1 MNNNSPTINPKI
13 PGKLIFGFKKIRNVA
28 LIELRNGLSKIPDP
42 SLLFHTRILGK
53 KIYSNEI
60 QWKRWERTQK
70 LAKQYAYFEILF
82 SLDDESVILNQLS
95 SKYEY
100 ILITSSS
107 DIVNDFKQAF
117 IDFQH
122 HAKFSTF
129 CKIRDVEK
137 ILKIYKNY
145 FKLEENGSLAA

>member
-1 MNNNSPTINPKI
+1 MNNNLSTINPKI
-13 PGKLIFGFKKIRNVA
+13 PGKLIFGSKKIRNVA
-28 LIELRNGLSKIPDP
+28 LIELRNGFSKMPDP

-70 LAKQYAYFEILF
+70 LANQYAYFEILF
-82 SLDDESVILNQLS
+82 SLDDESAILNQLTPN
-95 SKYEY
+95 YDY

-122 HAKFSTF
+122 HSKFSTF
-129 CKIRDVEK
+129 CKIREVEE